1 MKDKKIKKDLVNI
14 CLISILSYLG
24 CFITIDDNYF
34 QSYIYIK
41 MGCMMILILYIFV
54 YHRIMINNRFIKV
67 NLCFALLSF
76 LILTSSIINWNYIY
90 SSGDY
95 VISSIN
101 FIIGV
106 LGMMFAVEYS
116 SYKQKMY
123 MLIKVYYI
131 LTICVVLIMDIYIFL
146 YPNKSAA
153 SGDIYFIGTKFTVSY
168 FHLFLIAFYILKQN
182 QIRKK
187 NIIPILILGVL
198 AWMISMKVDCMTGIV
213 GVFIFGILYVF
224 SRKTFNLLTKPYVYM
239 ITMFISGLF
248 VVFYSVV
255 MRLRFVGDFLENVLH
270 TSTELTGRTW
280 IYRVLPVILMKKPLL
295 GNGFRSSFDVMMHT
309 MRAPNTQ
316 NGLTEWIIEGGIIT
330 TVVFLCMVWMIF
342 KSVKNV
348 NINLEANRYKA
359 IYSMMYVLAVLST
372 VEIIYNREIYF
383 VWLALLFG
391 ILTEREIYEQKKIK
405 QCINQ
410 ESENR

>member
-14 CLISILSYLG
+14 CLISISSYLG

-34 QSYIYIK
+34 HSYIYIK

-54 YHRIMINNRFIKV
+54 YHRVMLNNRFIKV

-76 LILTSSIINWNYIY
+76 LFLTSSIINRNYIY

-131 LTICVVLIMDIYIFL
+131 LTVCVVLIMDIYIFL

-153 SGDIYFIGTKFTVSY
+153 SGDIYFIGTKFTVAY

-224 SRKTFNLLTKPYVYM
+224 SRKTVNLLTKPYVYM

-248 VVFYSVV
+248 VVFYSGI
-255 MRLRFVGDFLENVLH
+255 MRLRFVGNFLENVLH

-391 ILTEREIYEQKKIK
+391 ILTERKL
-405 QCINQ
+405 
-410 ESENR
+410 

>member
-1 MKDKKIKKDLVNI
+1 ML
-14 CLISILSYLG
+14 
-24 CFITIDDNYF
+24 
-34 QSYIYIK
+34 
-41 MGCMMILILYIFV
+41 
-54 YHRIMINNRFIKV
+54 NNRFIKV

-131 LTICVVLIMDIYIFL
+131 LTVCVVLIMDIYIFL

-153 SGDIYFIGTKFTVSY
+153 SGDIYFIGTKFTVAY

-248 VVFYSVV
+248 VVFYSVI